1 MKEEISIP
9 DIKTGGVYALIN
21 RNTGRMYIGET
32 EDIRRRCK
40 AHINLLKSGKHNNS
54 ELQND
59 YNNNYP
65 FEIIVLSEITGRCN
79 SEKRL
84 CAEDYYIECFRR
96 RGIKLY
102 NSENDKNTKESF
114 FILASRNDASINNVI
129 KMINT

>member
-59 YNNNYP
+59 YNDNY
-65 FEIIVLSEITGRCN
+65 LNG
-79 SEKRL
+79 
-84 CAEDYYIECFRR
+84 
-96 RGIKLY
+96 
-102 NSENDKNTKESF
+102 NT
-114 FILASRNDASINNVI
+114 L
-129 KMINT
+129 